1 MAVDRTVGHA
11 TPNPIAFA
19 MVVLDATNAAMMLLL
34 NGAAVAPPRA
44 GVQAQM
50 NAVGGVAMPLHM
62 EAQARIQAQMQ
73 ALLMSP
79 TPILTQIVR
88 QQLAASANLVAQGA
102 NALVDLSASDDGVP
116 GLVPME
122 EEPSGMGGESQSV
135 GSTAMVTAA
144 AAALALMRLRN

>member
-1 MAVDRTVGHA
+1 MAVDRTTVGHA

-44 GVQAQM
+44 GVQM
-50 NAVGGVAMPLHM
+50 GAVGGVAMPPHM
-62 EAQARIQAQMQ
+62 EAQARMQAHMQ

-79 TPILTQIVR
+79 TPILAQMVR

-102 NALVDLSASDDGVP
+102 NALVDLSASDDGIPGMVP
-116 GLVPME
+116 VE
-122 EEPSGMGGESQSV
+122 DESSGMGESQSI

-144 AAALALMRLRN
+144 AAALALMKLRN